1 MRTPPADQHR
11 RLAVGRA
18 RGFDYVGETMF
29 DEPEERPADRVIKP
43 ADRAREKSDEFRMH
57 AELAAVF
64 EGHRKFDVSVE
75 TNLGAELARE
85 IQRAVGRLEKAR
97 SAESPVLPEGSKG
110 EAAELLN
117 MAEER
122 GLSTNDYHI
131 HRRPGEAMIVRWLK
145 GEEVE
150 TYYGRLQAHFE
161 AALEG
166 YRDDE
171 RQAQGWKQDE
181 GTQAY
186 LEALDKIEVKMA
198 ERYLREPIK
207 AHGLF
212 VLSTQAADEMNIA
225 YLCEDVMGVSPERV
239 VGEASAPPADG
250 ASESDLAWF
259 FKLFSLRGVRDG
271 VEEMCFFA
279 YLQKTEEG
287 W

>member
-1 MRTPPADQHR
+1 M
-11 RLAVGRA
+11 
-18 RGFDYVGETMF
+18 YE
-29 DEPEERPADRVIKP
+29 EPEERPADRVVSP
-43 ADRAREKSDEFRMH
+43 VDRAREKSDEFRMH

-64 EGHRKFDVSVE
+64 EGHRKFDVAIQ
-75 TNLGAELARE
+75 TNLSAELARE

-97 SAESPVLPEGSKG
+97 SVESPLLPEGSKE
-110 EAAELLN
+110 EAAAVLK
-117 MAEER
+117 MAETK
-122 GLSTNDYHI
+122 GLSTNDYHVY
-131 HRRPGEAMIVRWLK
+131 HRPGEAMIVRWLR

-150 TYYGRLQAHFE
+150 TYYERLQAHFD

-171 RQAQGWKQDE
+171 RAALGWKQDAAS
-181 GTQAY
+181 GAY
-186 LEALDKIEVKMA
+186 LEALEKIDVKMA

-212 VLSTQAADEMNIA
+212 VLSTQVADEINIS
-225 YLCEDVMGVSPERV
+225 YLCEEIMGASPERV
-239 VGEASAPPADG
+239 VGEASAPPMDG
-250 ASESDLAWF
+250 ATEQDLAWF
-259 FKLFSLRGVRDG
+259 FKLFALRGVREG